1 MKEIKQKSQVYKIFI
16 GFLIPYVL
24 INGLIF
30 FFIVSKPHI
39 NIITDTTDSRSDHIR
54 FSVKSILP
62 IIKIS
67 VTKDE
72 APIEYIKDG
81 SEYIIPITSNGGI
94 KIEATSI
101 NKATTPTY
109 IEVSTMDDVSPSIN
123 IEDATYAAGTLTIQA
138 TDNDSGINYD
148 NIYGIVD
155 GETIKPDFIDK
166 STGTLKFKI
175 KSGSSIT
182 IHIED
187 YIGNSTETTFDAG

>member
-1 MKEIKQKSQVYKIFI
+1 MREIKQKSLVYKIFI

-39 NIITDTTDSRSDHIR
+39 NIITDTTSTKNDHVR
-54 FSVKSILP
+54 FNVQSILP
-62 IIKIS
+62 IIKLS

-72 APIEYIKDG
+72 KPIEYIKDG
-81 SEYIIPITSNGGI
+81 NDYIIPITSNGGI

-101 NKATTPTY
+101 NRATTPTF
-109 IEVSTMDDVSPSIN
+109 IEVNTIDDVSPVIN
-123 IEDATYAAGTLTIQA
+123 IEDATFALGTLTITV

-148 NIYGIVD
+148 EAYGTTN
-155 GETIKPDFIDK
+155 GKTIKPIFIDK
-166 STGTLKFKI
+166 STGTLKFKVD
-175 KSGSSIT
+175 KGLSIT

-187 YIGNSTETTFDAG
+187 NIGNTTETTFEAN